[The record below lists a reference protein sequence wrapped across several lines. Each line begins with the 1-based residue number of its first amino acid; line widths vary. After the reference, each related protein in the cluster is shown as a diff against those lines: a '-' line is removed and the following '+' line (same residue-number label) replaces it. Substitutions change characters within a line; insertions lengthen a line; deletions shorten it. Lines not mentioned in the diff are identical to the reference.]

1 MTIYKMKKYITKI
14 VMVAILT
21 ITILSCTVSKDIEA
35 PKEIL
40 PENFRNQT
48 AADTANS
55 AGIKW
60 KSFFEEPDLVKLIDV
75 ALIKNNDLQIAEKN
89 IAIANLQFKQSKWGN
104 IPQLN
109 AYATAVTNRLSDNS
123 LNGLSTSQFLGQ
135 QHLEDFSAGLNL
147 SWEADIW
154 GKIKN
159 QKKSALAAYMQT
171 AEAKKALQTTIVAT
185 VSKGFYDLLML
196 DAQLEIAKKTLVL
209 NDSTLFIVNLQFES
223 GQLTSLAK
231 DQTEAQRLVAAQLI
245 PKLEQNIEIQE
256 NALSVLS
263 GSFPDAKER
272 ESKLNTILVKEN
284 LSAGIPSKLLEKR
297 PDVKSAELAVTMANA
312 KVGITKASLYP
323 ALNITAVTGVN
334 SFEFNNWFNI
344 PASLFGSVTGG
355 LTAPILNSK
364 KLKTQYE
371 VAKVQREQ
379 SILQF
384 KQTVL
389 VAVQEVSDALA
400 KIKKQEEQYDIAKQ
414 RVEKLQKAI
423 GNANMLFKS
432 GMATYLEVIVAQGNL
447 LAAELELATIK
458 KDRLSSNVELYR
470 ALGGGWE

>member
-1 MTIYKMKKYITKI
+1 
-14 VMVAILT
+14 MVAILT

-35 PKEIL
+35 PKEAL
-40 PENFRNQT
+40 PENFRNLT

-55 AGIKW
+55 ADIKW

-75 ALIKNNDLQIAEKN
+75 ALVKNNDLQIAEKN

-104 IPQLN
+104 IPQVN

-135 QHLEDFSAGLNL
+135 KHLEDFSAGLNL

-159 QKKSALAAYMQT
+159 QKKNALAAYMQT

-272 ESKLNTILVKEN
+272 ESKLNKILVKEN

-379 SILQF
+379 AILQF

-423 GNANMLFKS
+423 GNADMLFKS

>member
-423 GNANMLFKS
+423 GNADMLFKS

>member
-1 MTIYKMKKYITKI
+1 
-14 VMVAILT
+14 MVAILT

-35 PKEIL
+35 PKEAL

-48 AADTANS
+48 VADTTNS
-55 AGIKW
+55 ADVKW

-355 LTAPILNSK
+355 LTAPLLNSK

-379 SILQF
+379 AILQF

-423 GNANMLFKS
+423 GNADMLFKS

>member
-1 MTIYKMKKYITKI
+1 MKRVVYITLAGI
-14 VMVAILT
+14 FF
-21 ITILSCTVSKDIEA
+21 ILSGCKITKDIARPTPPLPATFRGADQTDSSGIAAIQWRQFFTDPSLQKIIDSALLHNFDLQVAVQNIEA
-35 PKEIL
+35 
-40 PENFRNQT
+40 
-48 AADTANS
+48 A
-55 AGIKW
+55 
-60 KSFFEEPDLVKLIDV
+60 KLIV
-75 ALIKNNDLQIAEKN
+75 SQAKLGYFPEAKLQAAA
-89 IAIANLQFKQSKWGN
+89 AI
-104 IPQLN
+104 
-109 AYATAVTNRLSDNS
+109 NRPSDNS
-123 LNGLSTSQFLGQ
+123 LNGLSLSQFLGKSYI
-135 QHLEDFSAGLNL
+135 EDYSLSAML

-159 QKKSALAAYMQT
+159 QKKNALAEFMQT
-171 AEAKKALQTTIVAT
+171 TEAKKALQTTIVAT

-223 GQLTSLAK
+223 GQLSSLAK

-263 GSFPDAKER
+263 GSFPDKKER
-272 ESKLNTILVKEN
+272 ESQLNKILVKEN
-284 LSAGIPSKLLEKR
+284 LSAGIPSQLLEKR
-297 PDVKSAELAVTMANA
+297 PDVKSAELGVTMANA

-334 SFEFNNWFNI
+334 SFEFDKWFNL
-344 PASLFGSVTGG
+344 PASLFGTVTGG
-355 LTAPILNSK
+355 ITAPIFNSK
-364 KLKTQYE
+364 KLRTQYE

-379 SILQF
+379 AILQF

-400 KIKKQEEQYDIAKQ
+400 KIKKQEEQYDIAKE
-414 RVEKLQKAI
+414 RVAKLQKAI
-423 GNANMLFKS
+423 GNADMLFKS

-458 KDRLSSNVELYR
+458 KDRLVSNVELYR

>member
-1 MTIYKMKKYITKI
+1 MTIYKMKKHITKI

-40 PENFRNQT
+40 PENFRNQ
-48 AADTANS
+48 AVADTTNS
-55 AGIKW
+55 ADVKW

-379 SILQF
+379 AILQF

-423 GNANMLFKS
+423 GNADMLFKS

>member
-1 MTIYKMKKYITKI
+1 
-14 VMVAILT
+14 MVAILT

-35 PKEIL
+35 PKEAL

-75 ALIKNNDLQIAEKN
+75 ALAKNNDLQIAEKN

-423 GNANMLFKS
+423 GNADMLFKS